1 MCIDVTVAPV
11 TAPITAPMTAVGIGI
26 TRLIIATITPVMIPA
41 PVPVRRMLTM
51 RFRSIYG
58 SYGSA
63 NAISLLVVPAPVAMI
78 TYCFPARLRNVIGFE

>member
-41 PVPVRRMLTM
+41 AVPVRRMLTM
-51 RFRSIYG
+51 RFRSI
-58 SYGSA
+58 YGSA